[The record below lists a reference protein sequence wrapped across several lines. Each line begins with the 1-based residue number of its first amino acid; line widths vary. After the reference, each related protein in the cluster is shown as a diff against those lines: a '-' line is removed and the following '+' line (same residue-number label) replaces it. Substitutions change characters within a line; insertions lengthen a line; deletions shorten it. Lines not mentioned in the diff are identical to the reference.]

1 MGQVRFENFDFL
13 VKVKTPLGQSIF
25 SFFFFSF
32 FEAVRTRSDFRV
44 GPGRIW
50 TNGLAVDDVIHD
62 VIVLRVR
69 VARVARAAC
78 VARVTRVARASAGC
92 PNRRVGLKAA
102 PPNLLEVRGG
112 ACLVLW
118 A

>member
-50 TNGLAVDDVIHD
+50 TNGSAVDDVIHD
-62 VIVLRVR
+62 VTMLR
-69 VARVARAAC
+69 ARATCA
-78 VARVTRVARASAGC
+78 ARVARASAWLGEVV
-92 PNRRVGLKAA
+92 RKLKAA
-102 PPNLLEVRGG
+102 TAESFGSAWRRVRGFLG
-112 ACLVLW
+112 
-118 A
+118 